1 MGNKRQWYL
10 LVICVFIGVLSVF
23 AAEPITAEKVVILP
37 TATAE
42 RHAELGTYVERRL
55 AEPFRY
61 PYYEITNGPQTT
73 MPFTRYDFAAVAEAY
88 DADIVV
94 GSELVRLAQFTRTDW
109 NGDWWTTT
117 FGELRVYA
125 YYRPNDE
132 FQLWQSRY
140 SDTAEESVLNTPRA
154 VVKEMTDRVLAK
166 FPYQRIPSHR
176 PRVSA

>member
-1 MGNKRQWYL
+1 MGNKRHWYL

-42 RHAELGTYVERRL
+42 RHAELGAYVERRL

-61 PYYEITNGPQTT
+61 PYYEITNGPQMT

-94 GSELVRLAQFTRTDW
+94 GAELAALAQFTRAGWD
-109 NGDWWTTT
+109 GDWWITTY
-117 FGELRVYA
+117 GELRVYA
-125 YYRPNDE
+125 YYRPADR
-132 FQLWQSRY
+132 WKMWKGTY
-140 SDTAEESVLNTPRA
+140 SDTAEESVLNTPQA
-154 VVKEMTDRVLAK
+154 VVKEITDRALAE
-166 FPYQRIPSHR
+166 FPYRRIPTHR
-176 PRVSA
+176 LRVSA

>member
-1 MGNKRQWYL
+1 MGNKRQWCL
-10 LVICVFIGVLSVF
+10 LVIGVFIGVLSVF

-37 TATAE
+37 TVTAE
-42 RHAELGTYVERRL
+42 RHAELGDYVERRL

-94 GSELVRLAQFTRTDW
+94 GAELVRLAQFTRTDW
-109 NGDWWTTT
+109 DGDWWVTT
-117 FGELRVYA
+117 FGDLRVYA

-132 FQLWQSRY
+132 LQLWQSRY
-140 SDTAEESVLNTPRA
+140 SDTAEESVLNAPRA
-154 VVKEMTDRVLAK
+154 VVKEMTDRVLAE
-166 FPYQRIPSHR
+166 FPYQRIPTHR

>member
-1 MGNKRQWYL
+1 
-10 LVICVFIGVLSVF
+10 
-23 AAEPITAEKVVILP
+23 
-37 TATAE
+37 
-42 RHAELGTYVERRL
+42 
-55 AEPFRY
+55 
-61 PYYEITNGPQTT
+61 

-94 GSELVRLAQFTRTDW
+94 GLELVRLAQFTRTDW

-166 FPYQRIPSHR
+166 VPYQRIPTHR